1 MQSFFFLRHTGK
13 FVKIYFHEII
23 YAESCKNYVKIITT
37 TQTWLVLLP
46 MKQLEEH
53 LPADLFCRVHRS
65 YIVSIDHVMAFD
77 NTTVYLK
84 DVEVPVG
91 EQYKTRLQNSVT
103 ILSGES
109 RSKMTVPEVGIELVL
124 EKEQEN

>member
-1 MQSFFFLRHTGK
+1 
-13 FVKIYFHEII
+13 
-23 YAESCKNYVKIITT
+23 
-37 TQTWLVLLP
+37 

-84 DVEVPVG
+84 DVEVP
-91 EQYKTRLQNSVT
+91 
-103 ILSGES
+103 
-109 RSKMTVPEVGIELVL
+109 
-124 EKEQEN
+124 